1 MPRDGLDG
9 EKTES
14 GRAKGG
20 RFAPGN
26 PGGPGRPRRETE
38 RQYLAALQEACPP
51 ETWKAIVETA
61 VRDAGQGDRYAR
73 EWLSA
78 YVMGRAEGT
87 ASTLHELAVEEAAG
101 TDPVARDAVRSRES
115 DAIASLLR
123 VL

>member
-1 MPRDGLDG
+1 MPTNDHLDG
-9 EKTES
+9 QES
-14 GRAKGG
+14 DRDASGKFVKGH
-20 RFAPGN
+20 
-26 PGGPGRPRRETE
+26 PGGPGRPRRDTE

-101 TDPVARDAVRSRES
+101 TDPVARDATRSRES
-115 DAIASLLR
+115 DAIAAMLQ